1 MLWTWIKE
9 YNQGMGSRCEG
20 SPPVAHEAPPAEL
33 RRAGDGLQRPL
44 RFRFQPRL
52 TPSVR
57 LLEAGVP
64 KRNLKYR
71 ASASRLA
78 TKHWGDPVSSRTV
91 VRIILCTLSLLT
103 MALAAV
109 AQPPAKIP
117 QVGVLH
123 NGRQADEPRLRVL
136 EEFRHGLH
144 DLGYVEGQNIALE
157 SRWAEGSLERLPAL
171 AAELVHRQV
180 DVLVVFGPPGVRA
193 ARAATST
200 IPIVMARMDDAEE
213 HGFVA
218 SLARPGGNITG
229 LSFQTGALS
238 GKWLEVLKDA
248 VPSASRVAV
257 LWDATGTV
265 NQRRALEYAAQA
277 VGIQLHVVEIQ
288 SLSALAGAFEAAQ
301 TAQAEGLV
309 ILASPVF
316 SQNASRLAELA
327 LQHRLPAIYY
337 SRRFADAG
345 GLLAY
350 GPHGAD
356 PSWGWRRAAVYVDKL
371 LKGAKPGDLPVEQPL
386 KFELVINL
394 KTAQALGLTIP
405 PMLLFRADEVIR

>member
-1 MLWTWIKE
+1 VK
-9 YNQGMGSRCEG
+9 
-20 SPPVAHEAPPAEL
+20 
-33 RRAGDGLQRPL
+33 
-44 RFRFQPRL
+44 
-52 TPSVR
+52 
-57 LLEAGVP
+57 
-64 KRNLKYR
+64 
-71 ASASRLA
+71 
-78 TKHWGDPVSSRTV
+78 SRTV
-91 VRIILCTLSLLT
+91 VLIVLCALGLLT
-103 MALAAV
+103 VALAAV

-117 QVGVLH
+117 QVGILH

-136 EEFRHGLH
+136 EEFRQGLH

-157 SRWAEGSLERLPAL
+157 IRWAEGSVERLPAL
-171 AAELVHRQV
+171 ASELVRLKV

-193 ARAATST
+193 ARAATNT

-229 LSFQTGALS
+229 LSFQTGELS

-248 VPSASRVAV
+248 VPSVSRVAV

-265 NQRRALEYAAQA
+265 NQRRALEHAAQA
-277 VGIQLHVVEIQ
+277 LGIPLHVVEIQ
-288 SLSALAGAFEAAQ
+288 SLSALDGAFEAAK

-316 SQNASRLAELA
+316 TQHVLRLAELVV
-327 LQHRLPAIYY
+327 QHRLPAIYY
-337 SRRFADAG
+337 HRLFTEAG

-356 PSWGWRRAAVYVDKL
+356 PSWGWRRAAVYVDKI

-394 KTAQALGLTIP
+394 KTAKALGITLSPT
-405 PMLLFRADEVIR
+405 LLFQADEVIQ